1 MVKKLNP
8 IELEDITKY
17 RFPGNLQYSPDGKYL
32 AFHVARADVKKND
45 YRRDVYLV
53 KDGHAEQV
61 THSIDAQVLFF
72 DDDTT
77 LVLSR
82 KNEEALPL
90 STPLYR
96 LDVTGGEAQP
106 WMNLPFPLA
115 KLKKVKDNLY
125 VAIGIIDANDPDA
138 YKDNEETRKKKLE
151 ELKKEEDYH
160 VVDEI
165 PYWFNGVGYIN
176 KRRNALFVVDTSK
189 GLEVKRLTAPLFDVD
204 GFDIEGNKV
213 YYTGD
218 IRKNNPKM
226 YSKLFVYNVNTKK
239 TDTIYGKLDH
249 RLGEVFVLNGQTY
262 IHASD
267 MKKYGINQTADLHK
281 VTKNKLEKKYTP
293 SVGLHNSV
301 GTDTMLGG
309 GQTTY
314 CDGKYYYT
322 LATVKDHTELY
333 RFDSSMKKKVLFNK
347 QGVVPFFAVSKNKIA
362 LCYQDYNHVAEIYE
376 MDINGNNLKKLTTLN
391 EEMLKGRYI
400 AKPNPI
406 RYTSEGETLKGWVL
420 LPQDFNPRKK
430 YPAVLDIHGGPRT
443 VYGETFFHEMQ
454 LWAAKGFVVFFTN
467 IRGSDGRGDKF
478 ADIRGKYGTVDFKNL
493 MDFTDAV
500 LAKYPNIDKKR
511 ICETGGSY
519 GGFMSNWII
528 GHTNRFCCVASQRS
542 ISNWTSFTFMA
553 DIGSY
558 FGSDQC
564 GAKSPFDNEA
574 LWDRSPLKYANQ
586 VKTPTLFIHSDEDFR
601 CPLAEGMQMMQALA
615 YRNVETRLVVFKGE
629 NHELSR
635 GGKPVHRLRRLQEI
649 TDWFLKHTKK

>member
-96 LDVTGGEAQP
+96 LDVTGGDAQP

-376 MDINGNNLKKLTTLN
+376 MDINGNNLKN
-391 EEMLKGRYI
+391 KGTEKQE
-400 AKPNPI
+400 AE
-406 RYTSEGETLKGWVL
+406 SEQWGRIL
-420 LPQDFNPRKK
+420 DFST
-430 YPAVLDIHGGPRT
+430 Y
-443 VYGETFFHEMQ
+443 
-454 LWAAKGFVVFFTN
+454 
-467 IRGSDGRGDKF
+467 
-478 ADIRGKYGTVDFKNL
+478 
-493 MDFTDAV
+493 
-500 LAKYPNIDKKR
+500 
-511 ICETGGSY
+511 
-519 GGFMSNWII
+519 
-528 GHTNRFCCVASQRS
+528 
-542 ISNWTSFTFMA
+542 
-553 DIGSY
+553 
-558 FGSDQC
+558 
-564 GAKSPFDNEA
+564 
-574 LWDRSPLKYANQ
+574 
-586 VKTPTLFIHSDEDFR
+586 
-601 CPLAEGMQMMQALA
+601 
-615 YRNVETRLVVFKGE
+615 
-629 NHELSR
+629 
-635 GGKPVHRLRRLQEI
+635 EI
-649 TDWFLKHTKK
+649 